1 MGCTPVVPKGAVRPA
16 TPVHVTPVHVTPVHP
31 VADVPVGLPS
41 AGEVTATFFG
51 ADGTSWGPWGEPTSD
66 TANAVTHCYRQALGH
81 APSLK
86 GWLRVRIPGR
96 AEGGYGAATLLDS
109 SPLPG
114 PLVSCVLAVL
124 RGLQAPEGLEGP
136 PRVAYLTLR

>member
-1 MGCTPVVPKGAVRPA
+1 MVGCAPVVPKDPVRPI
-16 TPVHVTPVHVTPVHP
+16 TPAHVTR
-31 VADVPVGLPS
+31 VAPASDVAPSLPS

-66 TANAVTHCYRQALGH
+66 TANAVTPCYGQALGQS
-81 APSLK
+81 ASLK

-114 PLVSCVLAVL
+114 PLVSCVLAGL
-124 RGLQAPEGLEGP
+124 RGLQAPEGLDGP
-136 PRVAYLTLR
+136 PRVAYLTFR